1 MLVLEQLQ
9 EYLPA
14 LKRGWWLIALTTLFA
29 ISLALYA
36 SYTAT
41 PIYQTNAKVIILPN
55 PLLERDT
62 DLLKA
67 QEVLEDQSLQTN
79 QIEVLKSSAL
89 REKAIA
95 IMPLTPAQLSTL
107 SEYEVNAVVLPQ
119 TSVIQL
125 TVTGPDPQ
133 VASLLANALIEQ
145 GNIVFSQTQSTVYT
159 IEFLDAA
166 AVPTTPISPTPVRD
180 APVAGIVGLALGLGL
195 VFAHDF
201 LFRVVAASRAA
212 EAERKEDEEDETSEA
227 TRTAADTDVSIHGTP
242 EHDPEI
248 HPAEA

>member
-29 ISLALYA
+29 ITLALYA

-67 QEVLEDQSLQTN
+67 QEVLADQSLQTN

-107 SEYEVNAVVLPQ
+107 NEYEVNAVLLPQ

-133 VASLLANALIEQ
+133 VAALLANALVEQ
-145 GNIVFSQTQSTVYT
+145 GNIVFAQTQSTVYT

-180 APVAGIVGLALGLGL
+180 TPVAGIVGFALGLGL

-201 LFRVVAASRAA
+201 LFRVVAANRAKEEE
-212 EAERKEDEEDETSEA
+212 EARDAREA
-227 TRTAADTDVSIHGTP
+227 TEPVADTDVSIINGTP

>member
-67 QEVLEDQSLQTN
+67 QEVLADQSLQTN

-107 SEYEVNAVVLPQ
+107 SEYEVSAVLLPQ

-133 VASLLANALIEQ
+133 VASLLANALVEQ
-145 GNIVFSQTQSTVYT
+145 GNIVFAQTQSTVYT

-166 AVPTTPISPTPVRD
+166 AVPTTPISPTPARD

-201 LFRVVAASRAA
+201 LFRVVAASRASRE
-212 EAERKEDEEDETSEA
+212 EANATMIEEANAS
-227 TRTAADTDVSIHGTP
+227 ADADITINGTP
-242 EHDPEI
+242 EHDPEV